1 MENEK
6 DDDHYECNIRLWLD
20 GYENK
25 EEHDKACAE
34 FIYDQLDMTAS
45 SVKISTEPTIKASEL
60 KSFIEEQK
68 QYLCECVNSGDL
80 MREDLDL
87 PFQVLNKVLREFCK
101 GESHGR

>member
-1 MENEK
+1 MEEYTK
-6 DDDHYECNIRLWLD
+6 SEFRKIKLMT
-20 GYENK
+20 G
-25 EEHDKACAE
+25 EE
-34 FIYDQLDMTAS
+34 Y
-45 SVKISTEPTIKASEL
+45 VKVSEL

-101 GESHGR
+101 GAEHD